1 FSLTVTATSTEA
13 DGDTASTVS
22 TLNVAVTGVADAP
35 TVSVSDASGA
45 EDTAIALDI
54 SAAVTDVDAMS
65 DTTASHFEDAG
76 QTEGGDG
83 PWQRLKQ
90 RLLPQGGGDGERKK
104 KPLMSR
110 LKSWFGAGRGIAL
123 ILLLVLG
130 VVRSI
135 DPEVVQVWRAK
146 AFDQYQIIQP
156 RELPPGGLPN
166 GVTIVDIDEASIEE
180 LGQWPW
186 PRTMLARM
194 VDNLMKMGAIVVGFD
209 VFFVEPDRM
218 SPDKFATSVS
228 GLKPELAKQLKRLPS
243 NDRVFALAL
252 RQGRVVLGQ
261 SGYQS
266 KIGEGKLPKGT
277 PSGFKG
283 PNPREVI
290 FRMPGLV
297 RNIPI
302 LEKFASGRG
311 MVTLKPESDGVAR
324 RVPAI
329 IGVEKQIYPALVI
342 EMLRVAA
349 GRSTYLVRSKEDL
362 GSGKVLVQDIVISKG
377 FEIPTDPGG
386 RIPVYYRP
394 YDKNLYLSA
403 KDVINGTAPLDRV
416 KGNFI
421 LVGTSAAGLLDIWT
435 SPIDAA
441 LPGVEVHANLLETI
455 LTQNYLKRPI
465 DSAGVEIVMALVAG
479 LAMIMLVPTI
489 GAAWT
494 LGLLVVL
501 FAGLTGYSWY
511 EYSEKLTLVDVTYPS
526 ASTFALYLLLTYTSY
541 AKTMAEKKQM
551 RGAFSQYLSPALV
564 EQLADEP
571 DRLTLGGEMKD
582 LTLLFADIRGFTTI
596 SEQFKSDPTG
606 LTNLINRFLTPMTDM
621 ILSRQGTIDKYMG
634 DCIMAFW
641 NAPLDDGRHPQHAC
655 DSALSMFSALEGL
668 NEEIKAER
676 EAANEPFFPINIGIG
691 LNTGECC
698 VGNMGSAQR
707 FDYSVLGDA
716 VNLAARLEG
725 QSKTYGVGIVIGDL
739 TQQAAP
745 EYASVELDL
754 LAVKGKSEAVRIF
767 ALLGDAEMAQSP
779 EFQDFK
785 AKHDIMIATY
795 RSQDWEGTRKLFAEH
810 RQLEGSLD
818 VLYDLYEERMVE
830 YELNPPGDDW
840 DGVFVATSK

>member
-1 FSLTVTATSTEA
+1 
-13 DGDTASTVS
+13 
-22 TLNVAVTGVADAP
+22 
-35 TVSVSDASGA
+35 
-45 EDTAIALDI
+45 
-54 SAAVTDVDAMS
+54 MS
-65 DTTASHFEDAG
+65 DTTASHFEDSAE
-76 QTEGGDG
+76 TTGGDG
-83 PWQRLKQ
+83 LWQRLKQ
-90 RLLPQGGGDGERKK
+90 RLGPSGERKK
-104 KPLMSR
+104 RPLMGR
-110 LKSWFGAGRGIAL
+110 LKSWFGGGRGIAL

-130 VVRSI
+130 VVRSL
-135 DPEVVQVWRAK
+135 DPEMVQIWRSK

-166 GVTIVDIDEASIEE
+166 GVTIVDIDEESLEQI
-180 LGQWPW
+180 GQWPW
-186 PRTMLARM
+186 PRTLLAKM
-194 VDNLMKMGAIVVGFD
+194 VDNLMKMGAIVIGFD

-218 SPDKFATSVS
+218 SPDKFAASVS
-228 GLKPELAKQLKRLPS
+228 GLQPELAKQLKRLPS

-252 RQGRVVLGQ
+252 KQGKVVLGQ
-261 SGYQS
+261 SGFQS
-266 KIGEGKLPKGT
+266 KIGEGKKLPKGT
-277 PSGFKG
+277 PRAFKG
-283 PNPREVI
+283 GDPRSVI
-290 FRMPGLV
+290 VATPGMV
-297 RNIPI
+297 GNIPI
-302 LEKFASGRG
+302 LERFAAGRG
-311 MVTLKPESDGVAR
+311 MVTLKPESDGVVR

-329 IGVEKQIYPALVI
+329 IGVEKEVYPALVI

-349 GRSTYLVRSKEDL
+349 GPSTYLVRSEKDV
-362 GSGKVLVQDIVISKG
+362 GTGKVLVKDIVIAKG

-386 RIPVYYRP
+386 FIPVYYRP
-394 YDKNLYLSA
+394 HDTDLYISA
-403 KDVINGTAPLDRV
+403 KDVIDGTAPLDRI

-421 LVGTSAAGLLDIWT
+421 LVGTSAAGLLDIRT
-435 SPIDAA
+435 SPIDAV
-441 LPGVEVHANLLETI
+441 LPGVEVHANMLETI
-455 LTQNYLKRPI
+455 LSEQYLKRPL

-479 LAMIMLVPTI
+479 LLMIILVPTI

-501 FAGLTGYSWY
+501 FGGLTGYSWY
-511 EYSEKLTLVDVTYPS
+511 EYTEKLTLVDVTYPNS
-526 ASTFALYLLLTYTSY
+526 STFALYLLLTYTSY
-541 AKTMAEKKQM
+541 AKTMAEKKQV

-564 EQLADEP
+564 EQLAEEP

-582 LTLLFADIRGFTTI
+582 MTLLFADIRGFTTI
-596 SEQFKSDPTG
+596 SEQFKTDPTG

-641 NAPLDDGRHPQHAC
+641 NAPLDDLRHPQHAC
-655 DSALSMFSALEGL
+655 DSALSMFTALEGL

-676 EAANEPFFPINIGIG
+676 EAAGEPFFPINIGIG

>member
-1 FSLTVTATSTEA
+1 
-13 DGDTASTVS
+13 
-22 TLNVAVTGVADAP
+22 
-35 TVSVSDASGA
+35 
-45 EDTAIALDI
+45 
-54 SAAVTDVDAMS
+54 MS
-65 DTTASHFEDAG
+65 DTTANHFEDS
-76 QTEGGDG
+76 TETEDGGG

-90 RLLPQGGGDGERKK
+90 RLSPSGERKK
-104 KPLMSR
+104 RPLGSR
-110 LKSWFGAGRGIAL
+110 LKSWFGGGRGIAL

-130 VVRSI
+130 VVRSV
-135 DPEVVQVWRAK
+135 DPEFVEIWRSK

-166 GVTIVDIDEASIEE
+166 GVTIVDVDEASLKE

-186 PRTMLARM
+186 PRTLLARM

-218 SPDKFATSVS
+218 SPDKFAASVS
-228 GLKPELAKQLKRLPS
+228 GLQPEMAKQLKRLPS

-266 KIGEGKLPKGT
+266 KVEGKILPKGT
-277 PSGFKG
+277 PRAFKG
-283 PNPREVI
+283 GDPKNVI
-290 FRMPGLV
+290 IRTAGMVG
-297 RNIPI
+297 NIPI

-311 MVTLKPESDGVAR
+311 MVTLKPESDGVVR

-329 IGVEKQIYPALVI
+329 IGVEKEVYPALVI

-349 GRSTYLVRSKEDL
+349 GRSTYLVRSEKDV
-362 GSGKVLVQDIVISKG
+362 GSGKVLVKDIVIAKG

-394 YDKNLYLSA
+394 HDRGLYLSA

-421 LVGTSAAGLLDIWT
+421 LVGTSAAGLLDIRT

-441 LPGVEVHANLLETI
+441 LPGVEVHANMLETI
-455 LTQNYLKRPI
+455 LTEQYLKRPL

-479 LAMIMLVPTI
+479 MLMIILVPTI

-501 FAGLTGYSWY
+501 FGGLAGYSWY
-511 EYSEKLTLVDVTYPS
+511 EYTEKLTLVDVTYPS

-541 AKTMAEKKQM
+541 AKTMAEKKQV

-582 LTLLFADIRGFTTI
+582 MTLLFADIRGFTTI
-596 SEQFKSDPTG
+596 SEQFKSDPQG

-641 NAPLDDGRHPQHAC
+641 NAPLDDGRHPQNAC
-655 DSALSMFSALEGL
+655 DSALSMFAALEGL
-668 NEEIKAER
+668 NAEIKAER
-676 EAANEPFFPINIGIG
+676 EAAGEPFFPINIGIG

-725 QSKTYGVGIVIGDL
+725 QSKSYGVGIVIGDL
-739 TQQAAP
+739 TRQAAP
-745 EYASVELDL
+745 EYASIELDL
-754 LAVKGKSEAVRIF
+754 IAVKGKVEAVHIF
-767 ALLGDAEMAQSP
+767 ALLGAPDMAKDP
-779 EFQDFK
+779 EFLTFQ
-785 AKHDIMIATY
+785 AKHENMIKAY
-795 RSQDWEGTRKLFAEH
+795 RSQDWSGA
-810 RQLEGSLD
+810 RQLVAECRQLDGSHE
-818 VLYDLYEERMVE
+818 VLYDLYDERIE
-830 YELNPPGDDW
+830 AYEQDPPDAEW

>member
-1 FSLTVTATSTEA
+1 
-13 DGDTASTVS
+13 
-22 TLNVAVTGVADAP
+22 
-35 TVSVSDASGA
+35 
-45 EDTAIALDI
+45 
-54 SAAVTDVDAMS
+54 MS
-65 DTTASHFEDAG
+65 DTTASHFEDSAE
-76 QTEGGDG
+76 TTGGDG
-83 PWQRLKQ
+83 LWQRLKQ
-90 RLLPQGGGDGERKK
+90 RLGPSGERKK
-104 KPLMSR
+104 RPLMGR
-110 LKSWFGAGRGIAL
+110 LKSWFGGGRGIAL

-130 VVRSI
+130 VVRSL
-135 DPEVVQVWRAK
+135 DPEMVQIWRSK

-166 GVTIVDIDEASIEE
+166 GVTIVDIDEESLEQI
-180 LGQWPW
+180 GQWPW
-186 PRTMLARM
+186 PRTLLAKM
-194 VDNLMKMGAIVVGFD
+194 VDNLMKMGAIVIGFD

-218 SPDKFATSVS
+218 SPDKFAASVS
-228 GLKPELAKQLKRLPS
+228 GLQPELAKQLKRLPS

-252 RQGRVVLGQ
+252 KQGKVVLGQ
-261 SGYQS
+261 SGFQS
-266 KIGEGKLPKGT
+266 KIGEGKKLPKGT
-277 PSGFKG
+277 PRAFKG
-283 PNPREVI
+283 GDPRSVI
-290 FRMPGLV
+290 VATPGMV
-297 RNIPI
+297 GNIPI
-302 LEKFASGRG
+302 LERFAAGRG
-311 MVTLKPESDGVAR
+311 MVTLKPESDGVVR

-329 IGVEKQIYPALVI
+329 IGVEKEVYPALVI

-349 GRSTYLVRSKEDL
+349 GPSTYLVRSEKDV
-362 GSGKVLVQDIVISKG
+362 GTGKVLVKDIVIAKG

-386 RIPVYYRP
+386 FIPVYYRP
-394 YDKNLYLSA
+394 HDTDLYISA
-403 KDVINGTAPLDRV
+403 KDVIDGTAPLDRI

-421 LVGTSAAGLLDIWT
+421 LVGTSAAGLPDIRT
-435 SPIDAA
+435 SPIDAV
-441 LPGVEVHANLLETI
+441 LPGVEVHANMLETI
-455 LTQNYLKRPI
+455 LSEQYLKRPL

-479 LAMIMLVPTI
+479 LLMIILVPTI

-501 FAGLTGYSWY
+501 FGGLTGYSWY
-511 EYSEKLTLVDVTYPS
+511 EYTEKLTLVDVTYPNS
-526 ASTFALYLLLTYTSY
+526 STFVLYLLLTYTSY
-541 AKTMAEKKQM
+541 AKTMAEKKQV

-564 EQLADEP
+564 EQLAEEP

-582 LTLLFADIRGFTTI
+582 MTLLFADIRGFTTI
-596 SEQFKSDPTG
+596 SEQFKTDPTG

-754 LAVKGKSEAVRIF
+754 LAVKGKAEAVRIF
-767 ALLGDAEMAQSP
+767 ALLGDAEMSQSP

-785 AKHDIMIATY
+785 DKHDVMIATY
-795 RSQDWEGTRKLFAEH
+795 RSQDWEGTRKLIAEH
-810 RQLEGSLD
+810 RQLESSMD
-818 VLYDLYEERMVE
+818 VLYDLYEERMVD

-840 DGVFVATSK
+840 EGVFVATSK

>member
-1 FSLTVTATSTEA
+1 
-13 DGDTASTVS
+13 
-22 TLNVAVTGVADAP
+22 
-35 TVSVSDASGA
+35 
-45 EDTAIALDI
+45 
-54 SAAVTDVDAMS
+54 MS
-65 DTTASHFEDAG
+65 DTTASHFEDSAE
-76 QTEGGDG
+76 TTGGDG
-83 PWQRLKQ
+83 LWQRLKQ
-90 RLLPQGGGDGERKK
+90 RLGPSGERKK
-104 KPLMSR
+104 RPLMGR
-110 LKSWFGAGRGIAL
+110 LKSWFGGGRGIAL

-130 VVRSI
+130 VVRSL
-135 DPEVVQVWRAK
+135 DPEMVQIWRSK

-166 GVTIVDIDEASIEE
+166 GVTIVDIDEESLEQI
-180 LGQWPW
+180 GQWPW
-186 PRTMLARM
+186 PRTLLAKM
-194 VDNLMKMGAIVVGFD
+194 VDNLMKMGAIVIGFD

-218 SPDKFATSVS
+218 SPDKFAASVS
-228 GLKPELAKQLKRLPS
+228 GLQPELAKQLKRLPS

-252 RQGRVVLGQ
+252 KQGKVVLGQ
-261 SGYQS
+261 SGFQS
-266 KIGEGKLPKGT
+266 KIGEGKKLPKGT
-277 PSGFKG
+277 PRAFKG
-283 PNPREVI
+283 GDPRSVI
-290 FRMPGLV
+290 VATPGMV
-297 RNIPI
+297 GNIPI
-302 LEKFASGRG
+302 LERFAAGRG
-311 MVTLKPESDGVAR
+311 MVPLKLESDGVVR

-329 IGVEKQIYPALVI
+329 IGVEKEVYPALVI

-349 GRSTYLVRSKEDL
+349 GRSTYLVRSEKDV
-362 GSGKVLVQDIVISKG
+362 GTGKVLVKDIVIAKG

-386 RIPVYYRP
+386 LIPVYYRP
-394 YDKNLYLSA
+394 HDTDLYISA
-403 KDVINGTAPLDRV
+403 KDVIDGTAPLDRI

-421 LVGTSAAGLLDIWT
+421 LVGTSAAGLLDIRT
-435 SPIDAA
+435 SPIDAV
-441 LPGVEVHANLLETI
+441 LPGVEVHANMLETI
-455 LTQNYLKRPI
+455 LSEQYLKRPL

-479 LAMIMLVPTI
+479 LLMIILVPTI

-501 FAGLTGYSWY
+501 FGGLTGYSWY
-511 EYSEKLTLVDVTYPS
+511 EYTEKLTLVDVTYPS
-526 ASTFALYLLLTYTSY
+526 SSTFALYLLLTYTSY
-541 AKTMAEKKQM
+541 AKTMAEKKQV

-564 EQLADEP
+564 EQLAEEP

-582 LTLLFADIRGFTTI
+582 MTLLFADIRGFTTI
-596 SEQFKSDPTG
+596 SEQFKTDPTG

-641 NAPLDDGRHPQHAC
+641 NAPLDDLRHPQHAC
-655 DSALSMFSALEGL
+655 DSALSMFAALEGL

-676 EAANEPFFPINIGIG
+676 EAAGEPFFPINIGIG

-754 LAVKGKSEAVRIF
+754 LAVKGKAEAVRIF

-785 AKHDIMIATY
+785 AKHDVMIATY

-810 RQLEGSLD
+810 RQLESSMD
-818 VLYDLYEERMVE
+818 VLYDLYEERMVD

>member
-1 FSLTVTATSTEA
+1 
-13 DGDTASTVS
+13 
-22 TLNVAVTGVADAP
+22 
-35 TVSVSDASGA
+35 
-45 EDTAIALDI
+45 
-54 SAAVTDVDAMS
+54 MS
-65 DTTASHFEDAG
+65 DTTASHFEDSAE
-76 QTEGGDG
+76 TTGGDG
-83 PWQRLKQ
+83 LWQRLKQ
-90 RLLPQGGGDGERKK
+90 RLGPSGECKK
-104 KPLMSR
+104 RLLMDR
-110 LKSWFGAGRGIAL
+110 LKSWFGGGRGIAL

-130 VVRSI
+130 VVRSL
-135 DPEVVQVWRAK
+135 DPEMVQIWRSK

-166 GVTIVDIDEASIEE
+166 GVTIVDIDEESLEQI
-180 LGQWPW
+180 GQWPW
-186 PRTMLARM
+186 PRTLLAKM
-194 VDNLMKMGAIVVGFD
+194 VDNLMKMGAIVIGFD

-218 SPDKFATSVS
+218 SPDKFAASVS
-228 GLKPELAKQLKRLPS
+228 GLQPELAKQLKRLPS

-252 RQGRVVLGQ
+252 KQGKVVLGQ
-261 SGYQS
+261 SGFQS
-266 KIGEGKLPKGT
+266 KIGEGKKLPKGT
-277 PSGFKG
+277 PRAFKG
-283 PNPREVI
+283 GDPRSVI
-290 FRMPGLV
+290 VATPGMV
-297 RNIPI
+297 GNIPI
-302 LEKFASGRG
+302 LERFAAGRG
-311 MVTLKPESDGVAR
+311 MVTLKPESDGVVR

-329 IGVEKQIYPALVI
+329 IGVEKEVYPALVI

-349 GRSTYLVRSKEDL
+349 GPSTYLVRSEKDV
-362 GSGKVLVQDIVISKG
+362 GTGKVLVKDIVIAKG

-386 RIPVYYRP
+386 FIPVYYRP
-394 YDKNLYLSA
+394 HDTDLYISA
-403 KDVINGTAPLDRV
+403 KDVIDGTAPLDRI

-421 LVGTSAAGLLDIWT
+421 LVGTSAAGLPDIRT
-435 SPIDAA
+435 SPIDAV
-441 LPGVEVHANLLETI
+441 LPGVEVHANMLETI
-455 LTQNYLKRPI
+455 LSEQYLKRPL

-479 LAMIMLVPTI
+479 LLMIILVPTI

-501 FAGLTGYSWY
+501 FGGLTGYSWY
-511 EYSEKLTLVDVTYPS
+511 EYTEKLTLVDVTYPNS
-526 ASTFALYLLLTYTSY
+526 STFALYLLLTYTSY
-541 AKTMAEKKQM
+541 AKTMAEKKQV

-564 EQLADEP
+564 EQLAEEP

-582 LTLLFADIRGFTTI
+582 MTLLFADIRGFTTI
-596 SEQFKSDPTG
+596 SEQFKTDPTG

-641 NAPLDDGRHPQHAC
+641 NAPLDDLRHPQHAC
-655 DSALSMFSALEGL
+655 DSALSMFTALEGL

-676 EAANEPFFPINIGIG
+676 EAAGEPFFPINIGIG